1 MSLLAG
7 CPAGSALTAVVHT
20 SCDVTMGQI
29 QKVAFQRLKGA
40 AVNAFTISTGSPVLK
55 ASWTPL
61 LAASDGTKVT
71 VSPYIENPTSEPG
84 AARTFGGGNAT
95 IGGIARVIGEDPSS
109 FKAVLTAK
117 SSATVKSLKSYM
129 TEGDNVGV
137 FLIDANGQMAGI
149 ADDLTTPTK
158 ISPIP
163 ITALFVGSRKLGGF
177 EAPDSNVLEW
187 MFKPNWSDNLIIFK
201 PTDFNP
207 LTDL

>member
-1 MSLLAG
+1 MSLLSG
-7 CPAGSALTAVVHT
+7 CPSGSAIPTIVKT
-20 SCDVTMGQI
+20 DCEVTLGQT
-29 QKVAFQRLKGA
+29 QKVVFQRLKSGTTA
-40 AVNAFTISTGSPVLK
+40 NAFTLSSGSPVLK

-84 AARTFGGGNAT
+84 AARMFGGGNAT
-95 IGGIARVIGEDPSS
+95 LGGVQRVIGEEPSS

-117 SSATVKSLKSYM
+117 SSATVKSLKKYM
-129 TEGDNVGV
+129 SEEVGV
-137 FLIDANGQMAGI
+137 YLIDANGQMAGI

-163 ITALFVGSRKLGGF
+163 ISSLFVGSRKLGGF
-177 EAPDSNVLEW
+177 EAPDTNAIEW
-187 MFKPNWSDNLIIFK
+187 MFHPNWSDNLIFFK